1 MGTEPDMGDD
11 MDMAAPDEMNPDMGD
26 EFAAS
31 DAAAGGAE
39 TTGRMKRESIERGNR
54 LMKILGA

>member
-1 MGTEPDMGDD
+1 MG
-11 MDMAAPDEMNPDMGD
+11 GD

-31 DAAAGGAE
+31 DAAAGGPD

-54 LMKILGA
+54 LMKILGN